1 MIKENN
7 IAIYVRVGNK
17 DEMSA
22 KNQLDF
28 IKDYLTK
35 LNIKTEKIYVDDGYT
50 GTNFDRPAFKKM
62 TEDIKNKVIDTIYVQ
77 DLSRLGRNRK
87 ELIDFSKNILDK
99 YDSKLILINDEVD
112 FKSIITIMDACEELR
127 KQDLKD
133 RKMKVQIF
141 RENR

>member
-133 RKMKVQIF
+133 IKMKVQMF

>member
-99 YDSKLILINDEVD
+99 YDSKLILINDEVN

-133 RKMKVQIF
+133 RKMKVQMF
-141 RENR
+141 RKNR

>member
-22 KNQLDF
+22 KNQLNF

-133 RKMKVQIF
+133 RKMKVQMF

>member
-133 RKMKVQIF
+133 RKMKVQMF
-141 RENR
+141 KENR

>member
-133 RKMKVQIF
+133 RKMKVQMF

>member
-50 GTNFDRPAFKKM
+50 GTNFDRPAFKRM

-133 RKMKVQIF
+133 RKMKVQMF